1 MSSLSTILTK
11 IEFDYFWS
19 VVNKPMKR
27 PLPLTLFLVLAALS
41 LIPESKAQTPEELYY
56 QDDSGRDALFRPR
69 VGLGTGIFT
78 FFGDVNDNNRLHPF
92 TSSLGYEFVASAN
105 LSRYFNINLK
115 AFYGNIKINERG
127 REIDGFEQKRNLNFK
142 SEMFVG
148 GVDVSYNFNH
158 LYNRPGIIQPFVS
171 AGVSFFNF
179 DSKGDLKGP
188 NGTAYQYWSNG
199 AIHEISETEAR
210 ELGIPEDE
218 LQDIQRDHVYETDLR
233 QANLDSLGK
242 YNTFSFAIPVSAGI
256 DFRLSRRVSAKFS
269 STFYYTFTDLIDNVS
284 SEGSGLRKG
293 NKAND
298 MFLFTSLSVSYAIP
312 FKQESVATNKAK
324 YYHGTNFTALYFED
338 TDGDGVNDFDD
349 LCANT
354 PEGAK
359 VDEFGCAI
367 DTDIDEIQDYRDDE
381 ENTPVGNIVTTR
393 GVTLTD
399 SMMLA
404 SYDSIALKRSVIPLV
419 YPSGV
424 LSINPPL
431 TEEDSLM
438 LVETRNALKTEIES
452 GSDLDEVF
460 KSIEEEVVKLDY
472 TEATDPGEVYL
483 KADEV
488 YSKLVKEKAIE
499 PTAPMSI
506 TTEPAKPSIIPPEYV
521 DADYND
527 DGILTAQEVLKVID
541 AVLEGQSSFT
551 VPQVLGLIDYATEY
565 MDDTRIVDFG
575 GTMGVYVD
583 NTLHILED
591 YNDGRSDSQ
600 RFLNKRYAGA
610 DADGNGIL
618 SPNEV
623 NDLIARFQN
632 GDTTYTEEQIYEL
645 IDLYFEEE

>member
-1 MSSLSTILTK
+1 
-11 IEFDYFWS
+11 
-19 VVNKPMKR
+19 MKR

-127 REIDGFEQKRNLNFK
+127 KEIDGFEQKRNLNFK

-171 AGVSFFNF
+171 AGVAFFNF
-179 DSKGDLKGP
+179 DTKGDLKDPSGRSYHYWDDGSIKDIAEDDP
-188 NGTAYQYWSNG
+188 LRETA
-199 AIHEISETEAR
+199 SE
-210 ELGIPEDE
+210 LYPDYN
-218 LQDIQRDHVYETDLR
+218 YETDLR

-242 YNTFSFAIPVSAGI
+242 YNTFSFAIPVSAGF

-269 STFYYTFTDLIDNVS
+269 STFYYTFTDLIDNIS

-312 FKQESVATNKAK
+312 FKEESVANNKAK

-381 ENTPVGNIVTTR
+381 ENTPAGNIVTTR

-404 SYDSIALKRSVIPLV
+404 SYDSVALKRSVIPLI

-431 TEEDSLM
+431 SEEDSLM
-438 LVETRNALKTEIES
+438 LVETRNQLRTNIES
-452 GSDLDEVF
+452 NSELDDVF
-460 KSIEEEVVKLDY
+460 KSIEEEVVKMNY
-472 TEATDPGEVYL
+472 SEATDPGEVYL
-483 KADEV
+483 KADQV

-499 PTAPMSI
+499 PKAPMAI

-527 DGILTAQEVLKVID
+527 DGLLTAEEVLRVID

-565 MDDTRIVDFG
+565 MDNTRIIDFG

-591 YNDGRSDSQ
+591 YDDGRTDSQ
-600 RFLNKRYAGA
+600 RYLNKRYQGA
-610 DADGNGIL
+610 DADGNGVL